1 MSLPPWSGRVGAP
14 GEGQSRP
21 TQPPP
26 RRFQGEMGDLPSF
39 SNNWN
44 VTQIRMDQQLE

>member
-1 MSLPPWSGRVGAP
+1 MSLPPWSRRVGAP

-26 RRFQGEMGDLPSF
+26 RRLQGVMVDLPF
-39 SNNWN
+39 YIKNWN
-44 VTQIRMDQQLE
+44 VTKIGM

>member
-1 MSLPPWSGRVGAP
+1 MSLPPWSERVGTP

-26 RRFQGEMGDLPSF
+26 RQLQGVKEDLPSC
-39 SNNWN
+39 NNKWN
-44 VTQIRMDQQLE
+44 LTTIGMEQQFE

>member
-1 MSLPPWSGRVGAP
+1 MSLPTWSGRVGAP

-26 RRFQGEMGDLPSF
+26 RQLQGEMGICHPVTT
-39 SNNWN
+39 NWN